1 MSTTLEQ
8 PPIQQPEPRPPR
20 NRRALVV
27 LAVLV
32 VIATVTAVAIMLLSG
47 DEPRSSPGNPP
58 SAGPTAT
65 VPSAVQPSTGSA
77 SSTPSQPAEPSEPA
91 TSVLADGRH
100 PAYLTAIDTGARTLT
115 FDVIQYLTG
124 EEATKAFQRDNPGV
138 EGGPPN
144 GYYILNVNPRLRTLP
159 VRRDVLVEVLWL
171 GGNPG
176 PDTITFEQLPDYFAN
191 DLIEDKYLW
200 YDPFW
205 LTVRGGRIDAIAE
218 QYIP

>member
-8 PPIQQPEPRPPR
+8 PPNHKPEPGPPR

-32 VIATVTAVAIMLLSG
+32 VIATVTAVAIAVLSG

-65 VPSAVQPSTGSA
+65 VPSAVQPSTSSA
-77 SSTPSQPAEPSEPA
+77 SSTPSRPAEPSEPA

-100 PAYLTAIDTGARTLT
+100 PAYLTAIDTRARTLT
-115 FDVIQYLTG
+115 FDVIQFLTG
-124 EEATKAFQRDNPGV
+124 EEATKAFQRDHPGV
-138 EGGPPN
+138 EGPPN
-144 GYYILNVNPRLRTLP
+144 GYYILNVNSRLRTLP
-159 VRRDVLVEVLWL
+159 VRRDVPVEVQWL
-171 GGNPG
+171 GDNPG
-176 PDTITFEQLPDYFAN
+176 PETITFEQLPDYFTK
-191 DLIEDKYLW
+191 DLIEDNYLW

-205 LTVRGGRIDAIAE
+205 LTVRAGHIDAIAE
-218 QYIP
+218 QFIP